1 MSSRKTQVCSSW
13 LLFIVILLISGTDDD
28 YNYDIEH
35 QPSIAE
41 LIAAWDETVDEYYE
55 HTEGR

>member
-1 MSSRKTQVCSSW
+1 
-13 LLFIVILLISGTDDD
+13 LFIVILFISRTDDD
-28 YNYDIEH
+28 YDYDIEH